1 MKRIFYVTAMG
12 ISICLT
18 TSTLWGDD
26 GTQSGRM
33 TCDETC
39 KTESGDSTGGP
50 SAGNTAVPPAK
61 APGYSVVSPVGRS
74 AVKPIKQE
82 LES

>member
-18 TSTLWGDD
+18 TSAMRGDD

-33 TCDETC
+33 VCDETC
-39 KTESGDSTGGP
+39 KLGSAEPAGSGKAAKP
-50 SAGNTAVPPAK
+50 TAR
-61 APGYSVVSPVGRS
+61 APGFSVVSPVGRIVF
-74 AVKPIKQE
+74 VKFCKLKKVQYF
-82 LES
+82 